1 MRAVRVIW
9 SVVTAVKA
17 GFRNVENARSAS
29 IMVASVISEM
39 VSSASIMASGNS
51 GRN

>member
-1 MRAVRVIW
+1 M
-9 SVVTAVKA
+9 VTAVKA
-17 GFRNVENARSAS
+17 GFRNVEIARSAS